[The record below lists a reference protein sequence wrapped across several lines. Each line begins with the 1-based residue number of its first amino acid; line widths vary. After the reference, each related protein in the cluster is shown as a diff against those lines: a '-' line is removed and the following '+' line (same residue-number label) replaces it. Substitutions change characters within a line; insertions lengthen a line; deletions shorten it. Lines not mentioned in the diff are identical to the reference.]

1 VDKLCPETWCVV
13 GNCFSLQKETDQALK
28 YFQIALQIDP
38 FFTYAYTLC
47 GHEHVNNEDMDKAI
61 TAFRQ
66 ALLYNDRH
74 YNAWYGLGSIYY
86 RQENYEL
93 SEYHFQQARS
103 INARCFILDCYLGKF
118 LCVFLI
124 DFALYCYLMMV

>member
-1 VDKLCPETWCVV
+1 MVLTKLHEFKKSRYKHSEYYHKNPERHGIWSAKKKIC
-13 GNCFSLQKETDQALK
+13 CFDLYLSTGKK
-28 YFQIALQIDP
+28 P
-38 FFTYAYTLC
+38 
-47 GHEHVNNEDMDKAI
+47 HEHVNNEDMDKAI

-103 INARCFILDCYLGKF
+103 INARCSILDCYLGKF
-118 LCVFLI
+118 LCVHS
-124 DFALYCYLMMV
+124 Y